1 MKPIQVSCNV
11 LESMIGSLLPTTIE
25 VGEIG
30 GLVDQFVDG
39 IILSQETTVGE
50 YPVEAVETLSRIC
63 FEAEKE

>member
-1 MKPIQVSCNV
+1 
-11 LESMIGSLLPTTIE
+11 MIGSLLPTTIE